1 MLGFKKYIFEAVVHF
16 LGATYILV
24 FQLVV
29 GEINMFGKD
38 V

>member
-1 MLGFKKYIFEAVVHF
+1 MFGFKKNIFEAVVHF
-16 LGATYILV
+16 FGATYILV

-29 GEINMFGKD
+29 GEIHIFGKD